1 MDFEL
6 LLEIL
11 GLKSLNAL
19 QTAYYKAVRE
29 LCFRFGVPRNMT
41 STNLKK
47 ALAAQNILIDQERD
61 KTDNPTTETC
71 EGTES
76 GKSHQSP
83 MAGFPSS
90 MGRGPGEDD
99 RLEPLYRRRWSKN
112 SKKPKYSPKLKRKA
126 GRRVNADG
134 RPLEREVDNYY
145 QRTDNSNGPSVEAAQ
160 QTVSPWVITPKPKR
174 IRKPVSNRKDGSKQ
188 AQQPQPT
195 APLGPK
201 HHNTGA
207 KPREPE
213 ATRGFKRRRV
223 EDPAQ
228 ERHSESVPV
237 SQPHRSASSSLSV
250 TQDAQS
256 QTAQKKVV
264 RFATVNGPTKGVG
277 HNSQGESSKIPQPV
291 PRNSPEANR
300 AKKNGKLPAAVVA
313 AAPVNDDATM
323 NDHSHAQPEKLAPA
337 NNAQDD
343 VAPKENGVTHE
354 QMPQEPAQSSQETV
368 GQALG
373 GLSLE
378 GDLEVGGS
386 DLPDIDSA
394 ELDGLNPEEIGNG
407 SEEPYDTEDESE
419 YESDSDVE
427 SVDDL
432 DPEQAGE
439 EGDENGQN
447 PFYHSTSDP
456 DA

>member
-1 MDFEL
+1 
-6 LLEIL
+6 
-11 GLKSLNAL
+11 
-19 QTAYYKAVRE
+19 
-29 LCFRFGVPRNMT
+29 
-41 STNLKK
+41 
-47 ALAAQNILIDQERD
+47 
-61 KTDNPTTETC
+61 
-71 EGTES
+71 
-76 GKSHQSP
+76 

-112 SKKPKYSPKLKRKA
+112 SKKPKYSPKLKRKSD
-126 GRRVNADG
+126 RRVNADG
-134 RPLEREVDNYY
+134 RLLEREVENYH
-145 QRTDNSNGPSVEAAQ
+145 QRTNNSNGLSVEAAQ
-160 QTVSPWVITPKPKR
+160 QPENPWVIAPKPRR
-174 IRKPVSNRKDGSKQ
+174 IRKPAGNIKEGSKQ
-188 AQQPQPT
+188 APQQPQPT

-201 HHNTGA
+201 YHSTGP

-223 EDPAQ
+223 EDPTQ

-237 SQPHRSASSSLSV
+237 SQTHRPASSSLSA

-264 RFATVNGPTKGVG
+264 RFATVNDPTKGAG